1 MPNMKPISDLKN
13 DTAAVNE
20 ASYENRV
27 YVTHNG
33 YGSCAIMDMQELDEQ
48 DKQKAL
54 NQLIVIRPE
63 NPSEYGEVNKIIYKA
78 FAEQYGAETG
88 KFMMEHFIKER
99 QKETF
104 IPELSLV
111 AVLGDGTIVGEVA
124 IHETDIATENGNNTQ
139 LVLSQS
145 AVLPGY
151 RMQGI
156 MRMLVEHAL
165 NKARTMG
172 YGAVFLGG
180 NPKLYARFGFE
191 PSSKY
196 GIYHEDRKKW
206 GDEGFMV
213 CILKSGALD
222 GVTGTTSYYGG

>member
-1 MPNMKPISDLKN
+1 MTIDRSKI
-13 DTAAVNE
+13 
-20 ASYENRV
+20 
-27 YVTHNG
+27 
-33 YGSCAIMDMQELDEQ
+33 I
-48 DKQKAL
+48 
-54 NQLIVIRPE
+54 IRPE
-63 NPSEYGEVNKIIYKA
+63 NPSEYEEVNKVIYKA
-78 FAEQYGAETG
+78 FSEQHGMETG
-88 KFMMEHFIKER
+88 KFMMEHFIEER

-104 IPELSLV
+104 VPELSLI
-111 AVLGDGTIVGEVA
+111 AILENGTIVGEVA
-124 IHETDIATENGNNTQ
+124 IHETYIATKNGKNTQ
-139 LVLSQS
+139 LTLSQS
-145 AVLPGY
+145 AVLPEY

-165 NKARTMG
+165 NKAKNMG

-196 GIYHEDRKKW
+196 GIYHENRKKW